1 MATGKIDQILYI
13 REGIQEA
20 VPVGTDR
27 TKKLEIVPKQ
37 TNFPKALP
45 LSLFPVKFILA
56 APSYEQD
63 TQISRISILV
73 NLFGNG
79 SLEIP

>member
-1 MATGKIDQILYI
+1 M
-13 REGIQEA
+13 
-20 VPVGTDR
+20 PVGTDR

-79 SLEIP
+79 SLDLLSELQMWTHLWPE